1 MKKLAGKEKRLRT
14 ATILTVMSIV
24 LVAGGILFFVSRHG
38 GSQTEQMKK
47 EEQAESQPSYKS
59 LGESDREVADIYA
72 ELYETPREEVAVLYR
87 QTGDWEKTGETLEKQ
102 FFTISENTKYQ
113 MEQEGYS
120 MEDMEEAEKLSAR
133 SGIKAMELIE
143 AKGKTGNGRSW
154 ETVKKEKG
162 IEEEQGTDEK

>member
-14 ATILTVMSIV
+14 VAILTVMFIV
-24 LVAGGILFFVSRHG
+24 LVAGSILFFVSRHG

-87 QTGDWEKTGETLEKQ
+87 QTGDWEKTGAGVSLEA
-102 FFTISENTKYQ
+102 T
-113 MEQEGYS
+113 
-120 MEDMEEAEKLSAR
+120 
-133 SGIKAMELIE
+133 
-143 AKGKTGNGRSW
+143 
-154 ETVKKEKG
+154 
-162 IEEEQGTDEK
+162 